1 MDERD
6 EIEPAEI
13 YVLAELEA
21 VLINRNFGS
30 NGWGRG
36 GAQSLYRESGR
47 FIIAKG
53 DLNPD

>member
-30 NGWGRG
+30 NGWGG
-36 GAQSLYRESGR
+36 GGGNRCTE
-47 FIIAKG
+47 KVE
-53 DLNPD
+53 DL

>member
-30 NGWGRG
+30 NGWGSNRCT
-36 GAQSLYRESGR
+36 E
-47 FIIAKG
+47 KVE
-53 DLNPD
+53 DL